1 MLETR
6 AQEVDKAKI
15 WLEKAKQIKR
25 PIRFADKSDSEFGRE
40 LKLKAQYTEK
50 DDYKEDDYFTK
61 YQAYKFFKTK
71 QTELYYRIS
80 HYKTPYILRAD
91 KTRLYKVADI
101 RELLKQHPIK

>member
-6 AQEVDKAKI
+6 AQEVAKAKI
-15 WLEKAKQIKR
+15 WLKKAKQIKR

-40 LKLKAQYTEK
+40 LKQKEKESERDNYT
-50 DDYKEDDYFTK
+50 EDDYLTK
-61 YQAYKFFKTK
+61 YQAYKFFNTK
-71 QTELYYRIS
+71 QKELYYRIS

-101 RELLKQHPIK
+101 IELLKNHPIK